1 MTYDS
6 RDYIE
11 TETIFERIEK
21 QENQFNQSSKIA
33 SNFPSVNENVGQN

>member
-11 TETIFERIEK
+11 SETIFERIEK
-21 QENQFNQSSKIA
+21 QENTLNKSFDN
-33 SNFPSVNENVGQN
+33 